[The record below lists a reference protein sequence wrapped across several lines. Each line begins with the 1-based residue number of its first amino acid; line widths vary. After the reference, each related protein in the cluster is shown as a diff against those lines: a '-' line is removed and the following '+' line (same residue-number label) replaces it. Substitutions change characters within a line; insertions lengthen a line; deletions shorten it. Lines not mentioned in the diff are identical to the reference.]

1 MGTNLEADSA
11 PFRLPSVHDVR
22 PLTKP
27 TSYFAKYDL
36 RDGFFHVPVHP
47 SSRNRMLI
55 RHPVSRRL
63 MRCCRLPFGY
73 VASPLCFCAVTEEV
87 AQKFRARAGQAGLT
101 GVHLLAYVDD
111 FLLVAD
117 SEALAR
123 QGSRILEGLFSPSLV
138 FSGPR
143 ISGVAPLG

>member
-1 MGTNLEADSA
+1 
-11 PFRLPSVHDVR
+11 
-22 PLTKP
+22 
-27 TSYFAKYDL
+27 
-36 RDGFFHVPVHP
+36 
-47 SSRNRMLI
+47 MLI

-73 VASPLCFCAVTEEV
+73 VASPLCFCAVTEEG
-87 AQKFRARAGQAGLT
+87 AQNKFRARAGQAGLT

-123 QGSRILEGLFSPSLV
+123 QGSRILEGLFAELGLLWAPHKRRGPAQVIEFLGLLINNSEV
-138 FSGPR
+138 GPR
-143 ISGVAPLG
+143 SIGLTLSRQEKLRAILHGRRVAEPCAWAA